1 MVDNKGI
8 SIWFF
13 IGILLFI
20 YGVIILVANIF
31 EALYNT
37 FGRKV
42 VLSNLHF
49 GIWWGILLVILGL
62 LYSIG
67 FRPGKKKQQ

>member
-13 IGILLFI
+13 IGLLLLI
-20 YGVIILVANIF
+20 YGIIITIANIF

-37 FGRKV
+37 FGRNVELK
-42 VLSNLHF
+42 SLHF
-49 GIWWGILLVILGL
+49 GIWWGALLVILGIV
-62 LYSIG
+62 YVIG
-67 FRPGKKKQQ
+67 FRPGKKKE